1 MARDDLG
8 NIAVDFVWG
17 NIPMQ
22 PNDDRGGNPLDAALD
37 NHVIAAKQYNGYP
50 AYTPVYPYLDVI
62 TNVAVPN
69 VVGSTLNA
77 ANSALVAVGL
87 SQTSTTTTSGATSGN
102 DGKVKTQTPAA
113 AVTVNVGTNV
123 ALVVYHYVP

>member
-8 NIAVDFVWG
+8 NVAVDFIWG
-17 NIPMQ
+17 NLPMQ

-37 NHVIAAKQYNGYP
+37 NHVIAAEQYNGYP
-50 AYTPVYPYLDVI
+50 GYNPVYPYLDVI
-62 TNVAVPN
+62 ANVAVPN

-87 SQTSTTTTSGATSGN
+87 SQTSTTTTSGANSGN
-102 DGKVKTQTPAA
+102 NGKVATQTPAA
-113 AVTVNVGTNV
+113 TTNVDVGTNV
-123 ALVVYHYVP
+123 ALVVYNYVP